1 MLTRKNQIIAMSTY
15 NRKNELLEAFN
26 DFWQKAL
33 NSNEDYYSKLT
44 LKEFVDLKKAVAN
57 INNIITMLVT
67 ESFVHTLHKDSVI
80 STSQQSEMLKQLF
93 ETHANTNGFDVEY
106 SDKQMKIVA
115 EVKCNIPV
123 NETSFGA
130 AQENSI
136 MDDVDHLFHSKKKSD
151 LTPKVIQE
159 YYKFMVFLDV
169 ENVHVAAQKLIQKL
183 TKKGYQIAE
192 YTPKTKL
199 QKDIVYFIYI
209 STEK

>member
-1 MLTRKNQIIAMSTY
+1 MPTY
-15 NRKNELLEAFN
+15 NRKDDLSSAFN
-26 DFWQKAL
+26 DFWRKAL
-33 NSNEDYYSKLT
+33 NSKEDYYSKLT
-44 LKEFVDLKKAVAN
+44 LKEFVHLKKAITN

-67 ESFVHTLHKDSVI
+67 ESFVKTLHKDGVI
-80 STSQQSEMLKQLF
+80 STPQQSEMLEQLY

-106 SDKQMKIVA
+106 SAGQMKIVA

-123 NETSFGA
+123 NENSFGA

-151 LTPKVIQE
+151 LTSVDIQD

-169 ENVHVAAQKLIQKL
+169 ENVRVSTQKLIRKL
-183 TKKGYQIAE
+183 TKKGLNVTE

>member
-1 MLTRKNQIIAMSTY
+1 MPTY
-15 NRKNELLEAFN
+15 NRKDDLSSAFN
-26 DFWQKAL
+26 DFWRKAL

-44 LKEFVDLKKAVAN
+44 LKEFVNLKKAITN

-67 ESFVHTLHKDSVI
+67 ESFVKTLHKDGVI
-80 STSQQSEMLKQLF
+80 STPQQSEMLEQLF

-106 SDKQMKIVA
+106 SAGQMKIVA

-136 MDDVDHLFHSKKKSD
+136 MEDVDHLFHSKKKSD
-151 LTPKVIQE
+151 LTSEDIQDF
-159 YYKFMVFLDV
+159 YKFMVFLDV
-169 ENVHVAAQKLIQKL
+169 ENVRVSTQKLIRKL
-183 TKKGYQIAE
+183 TKKGLNVTE

-209 STEK
+209 STEKQS

>member
-1 MLTRKNQIIAMSTY
+1 MPTY
-15 NRKNELLEAFN
+15 NRKDDLSSAFN
-26 DFWQKAL
+26 DFWRKAL
-33 NSNEDYYSKLT
+33 NSNEDYYSKVT
-44 LKEFVDLKKAVAN
+44 LKEFVHLKKAITN

-67 ESFVHTLHKDSVI
+67 ESFVKTLHKDGVI
-80 STSQQSEMLKQLF
+80 STPQQSKMLEQLY

-106 SDKQMKIVA
+106 NAGQMKIVA

-136 MDDVDHLFHSKKKSD
+136 MEDVDHLFHSKKRSN
-151 LTPKVIQE
+151 LTSEDIQDF
-159 YYKFMVFLDV
+159 YKFMVFLDV
-169 ENVHVAAQKLIQKL
+169 EKVRVSTQKLIQKL

>member
-1 MLTRKNQIIAMSTY
+1 MPTY
-15 NRKNELLEAFN
+15 NRKDDLSSAFN
-26 DFWQKAL
+26 SFWQEAL
-33 NSNEDYYSKLT
+33 NSKEDYYSKLT
-44 LKEFVDLKKAVAN
+44 LKEFVNLKKAITN

-67 ESFVHTLHKDSVI
+67 ESFVKTLHKDGVI
-80 STSQQSEMLKQLF
+80 STPQQSEMLEQLF

-106 SDKQMKIVA
+106 SAGQMKIVA

-136 MDDVDHLFHSKKKSD
+136 MEDVDHLFHSKKKSD
-151 LTPKVIQE
+151 LTSEDIQD

-169 ENVHVAAQKLIQKL
+169 EKVRVSTQKLIRKL
-183 TKKGYQIAE
+183 TKKGLNVTE

-209 STEK
+209 STENKD